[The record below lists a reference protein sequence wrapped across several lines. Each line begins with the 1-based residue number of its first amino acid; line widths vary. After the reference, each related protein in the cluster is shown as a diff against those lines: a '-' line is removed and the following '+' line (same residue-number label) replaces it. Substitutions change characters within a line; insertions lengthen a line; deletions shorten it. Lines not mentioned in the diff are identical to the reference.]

1 MRLISRNLWINNHG
15 MTLARCRPD
24 SQYSKLVLASIKSPT
39 CLLESE
45 TQSTHSWL
53 DCITHCCNS
62 LPTSFTEMNQLI
74 FHKKLIVCL
83 WINNHFN
90 YIPMWTLHHVEL
102 LICSIVFF
110 FIPDPFCY
118 RFTHD
123 LSAEAPSLSSLMFY
137 HLWCVKCNNNHRP
150 GHSQII
156 LSLSCLIEAPPSA
169 RRPITRVYLYI
180 ME

>member
-110 FIPDPFCY
+110 SIPDPFCY

-123 LSAEAPSLSSLMFY
+123 RCRLPLSLRSCSIISDVSNVIIITA
-137 HLWCVKCNNNHRP
+137 P

-156 LSLSCLIEAPPSA
+156 LSLSCLIEAPPPA